1 MHQTLQKAARVLNLF
16 SVQHPEWHV
25 GEVARALELPKSTTS
40 EMLSSLAAQ
49 GLLRRTGPGHY
60 RLGWRLLELGQTLLQ
75 TTEFRTEARTVMQEL
90 VASWG
95 ETTHLA
101 AMEAGQVIYIEK
113 LQGTQAIQISQS
125 GIGVRLAAHCSG
137 VGKILL
143 AHMPWSE
150 VAAIVEQHGL
160 PTLTPKTITTLEHLA
175 AELASVHQRGYAYDI
190 EEVMPDL
197 CCVAAPIHDFE
208 GKVIAAIS
216 LSVPA
221 FRFYPCQVRYTRA
234 IVEAAEQVSKNLGY
248 RKDTPR
254 WMVKR

>member
-16 SVQHPEWHV
+16 SVKQPEWAV
-25 GEVARALELPKSTTS
+25 GEVARALELPKSTVS
-40 EMLSSLAAQ
+40 EILSSLAAQ
-49 GLLRRTGPGHY
+49 GLLRRSGPGQY

-75 TTEFRTEARTVMQEL
+75 TTEFRTEARSVMQEL

-101 AMEAGQVIYIEK
+101 ALEAGQVIYVEK

-125 GIGVRLAAHCSG
+125 GIGFRLAAHCSG
-137 VGKILL
+137 VGKVLL
-143 AHMPWSE
+143 AHLPWPE
-150 VAAIVEQHGL
+150 VTEFVEQHGL
-160 PTLTPKTITTLEHLA
+160 PMLTPKTITTLEHLA
-175 AELASVHQRGYAYDI
+175 SELESVRRHGYAYDL
-190 EEVMPDL
+190 EEVSADL

-208 GKVIAAIS
+208 GQVIAAIS

-221 FRFYPCQVRYTRA
+221 FRFYPRQARYTTA

-248 RKDTPR
+248 RKDAAR
-254 WMVKR
+254 WTVKR